1 MTGTLK
7 NIPFSNDGN
16 LAFDDLL
23 KGMAALETSEIVQF
37 MHEMGRIVATRK
49 VSVLSIRETELL
61 KKINT
66 SIPEKLQK
74 TYQSL
79 TQKLN
84 KEIITEL
91 EHQELL
97 KIITKIEQKKAIK
110 LEYMIEL
117 ARLRNISLR
126 ELGQQLQINQA
137 INQNND

>member
-7 NIPFSNDGN
+7 NISLSNDGN
-16 LAFDDLL
+16 VAFDDLL
-23 KGMAALETSEIVQF
+23 KGISALETNEIVQF

-49 VSVLSIRETELL
+49 GSVLSVRETELL

-74 TYQSL
+74 SYETL

-97 KIITKIEQKKAIK
+97 KIITKIEQKK
-110 LEYMIEL
+110 
-117 ARLRNISLR
+117 
-126 ELGQQLQINQA
+126 Q
-137 INQNND
+137 

>member
-84 KEIITEL
+84 KEIITEV
-91 EHQELL
+91 EYQELL

-126 ELGQQLQINQA
+126 ELGQLQRT
-137 INQNND
+137 